1 MNDKFVGY
9 VYVSE
14 LLTGLM
20 NLMDG
25 YDLRAIHIFDEF
37 VGHV

>member
-20 NLMDG
+20 NLMDR
-25 YDLRAIHIFDEF
+25 YEFESYSHI
-37 VGHV
+37 